1 MTDWYMYN
9 EIQKLKSMG
18 FSKSRTADKL
28 QINFRTVKRY
38 WDMTPADYSDAFKDL
53 HRNMRNS
60 TASRYEQEILA
71 WLEQHPDLSSAQ
83 IYDWLYEK
91 YQTPPVVAERTMRR
105 YIAWLREQ
113 HAIPRQS
120 GLRSYEAVQELPPA
134 EQAQVDMGSITL
146 TRQDG
151 ARIKVF
157 CFAMV
162 LSHSRYKYAFW
173 QDHPF
178 TTAEFITAHQNAFA
192 FFGGRPKQ
200 MVYDQ
205 DRVLAVSENHGDII
219 YTEGFQ
225 TYALALHFEIY
236 LCRGADPESKG
247 KIEAVV
253 KYLKYN
259 FAKNRAITDISQF
272 NSQCMD
278 WLSRTGNGKEHQTT
292 KKVPAQMFALE
303 KQHLIPVPAFETTV
317 PESIVTYQVRKDN
330 TVLYHS
336 NRYQVPFGT
345 YRPGLRARL
354 VEQDGKVSILDAQTG
369 EVYTSHSIPA
379 GKGNLVRITNPER
392 RRGLRAGQMQEKAL
406 EKLGCRE
413 DAADFLNRIREEKPR
428 YATDQMRAI
437 LTILETW
444 EGSGAIETALDYC
457 IRQGLYSAADF
468 GMAVEYF
475 AQTGKPEP
483 ETTRQSRSIPE
494 KYQTLH
500 PAVRSIQEYIQAS
513 EG

>member
-1 MTDWYMYN
+1 M
-9 EIQKLKSMG
+9 
-18 FSKSRTADKL
+18 
-28 QINFRTVKRY
+28 
-38 WDMTPADYSDAFKDL
+38 
-53 HRNMRNS
+53 
-60 TASRYEQEILA
+60 
-71 WLEQHPDLSSAQ
+71 
-83 IYDWLYEK
+83 
-91 YQTPPVVAERTMRR
+91 
-105 YIAWLREQ
+105 
-113 HAIPRQS
+113 
-120 GLRSYEAVQELPPA
+120 
-134 EQAQVDMGSITL
+134 
-146 TRQDG
+146 
-151 ARIKVF
+151 
-157 CFAMV
+157 
-162 LSHSRYKYAFW
+162 
-173 QDHPF
+173 
-178 TTAEFITAHQNAFA
+178 
-192 FFGGRPKQ
+192 
-200 MVYDQ
+200 
-205 DRVLAVSENHGDII
+205 
-219 YTEGFQ
+219 
-225 TYALALHFEIY
+225 
-236 LCRGADPESKG
+236 
-247 KIEAVV
+247 

-278 WLSRTGNGKEHQTT
+278 WLSCTGNGKEHQTT

>member
-1 MTDWYMYN
+1 MYH

-18 FSKSRTADKL
+18 FSKSYTARKL
-28 QINFRTVKRY
+28 QINFRTVARY
-38 WDMTPADYSDAFKDL
+38 WDMKPADYAAAFKDI
-53 HRNMRNS
+53 HRNMKNS
-60 TASRYEQEILA
+60 VASRYEADILA
-71 WLEQHPDLSSAQ
+71 WLEAYPDLSSAQ

-91 YQTPPVVAERTMRR
+91 YGERPVAAERTMRR

-113 HAIPRQS
+113 HAIPRKS
-120 GLRSYEAVQELPPA
+120 AFRSYEAVQELPPG

-146 TRQDG
+146 HCQNG
-151 ARIKVF
+151 GKIKVY

-178 TTAEFITAHQNAFA
+178 TTAEFITAHQKAFA
-192 FFGGRPKQ
+192 FFGGRPRQ

-225 TYALALHFEIY
+225 TYADALHFQIY

-259 FAKNRAITDISQF
+259 FAKNRCFMDSGQL
-272 NSQCMD
+272 SEQCME

-292 KKVPAQMFALE
+292 KKIPAQMFALE
-303 KQHLIPVPAFETTV
+303 KQHLIPVPAFETIV

-330 TVLYHS
+330 TVVYRS

-345 YRPGLRARL
+345 YRPGLRACLR
-354 VEQDGKVSILDAQTG
+354 EQDGKLQIIDPETG
-369 EVYTSHSIPA
+369 EICVTHSIPS

-392 RRGLRAGQMQEKAL
+392 RRGIRAGQMQEKVL
-406 EKLGCRE
+406 QKLKGY
-413 DAADFLNRIREEKPR
+413 AGASDFLDRIREEKPR
-428 YATDQMRAI
+428 YVADQMRAI
-437 LTILETW
+437 LTVLETY
-444 EGSGAIETALDYC
+444 EGMDAIEKALEFC
-457 IRQGLYSAADF
+457 IRRGLYSAAGF
-468 GMAVEYF
+468 RTAVEYF
-475 AQTGKPEP
+475 AQTVQSETEP
-483 ETTRQSRSIPE
+483 QRKSAVPQ
-494 KYQTLH
+494 KYQSLH
-500 PAVRSIQEYIQAS
+500 PQVRSIQEYIQAA

>member
-9 EIQKLKSMG
+9 EIQKHKSMG
-18 FSKSRTADKL
+18 FSKSRTANKL

-38 WDMTPADYSDAFKDL
+38 WDMTPADYSDAFKDF

-60 TASRYEQEILA
+60 AASRYEKEILS

-91 YQTPPVVAERTMRR
+91 YQAKPVVAERTMRR

-113 HAIPRQS
+113 HAIARQS
-120 GLRSYEAVQELPPA
+120 GFRCYEAIPELPPG
-134 EQAQVDMGSITL
+134 EQAQVDMGSISLKKIGGGT
-146 TRQDG
+146 
-151 ARIKVF
+151 IKVY

-162 LSHSRYKYAFW
+162 LSHSRYKYALW

-178 TTAEFITAHQNAFA
+178 TTAEFITAHQKAFS
-192 FFGGRPKQ
+192 FFGGRPRQ

-219 YTEGFQ
+219 FTEGFQ
-225 TYALALHFEIY
+225 TYADALHVQIY

-259 FAKNRAITDISQF
+259 FAKNRTVSDISQF
-272 NSQCMD
+272 NNQCMD
-278 WLSRTGNGKEHQTT
+278 WLARTGNGKEHQTT

-317 PESIVTYQVRKDN
+317 PKSIVTYQVRKDN

-345 YRPGLRARL
+345 YRPGLRACLLER
-354 VEQDGKVSILDAQTG
+354 DGKVTISDAETG
-369 EVYTSHSIPA
+369 EIYAAHSIPA
-379 GKGNLVRITNPER
+379 GKGNLVRITNSER
-392 RRGLRAGQMQEKAL
+392 RRGLRAGQMQQKAL
-406 EKLGCRE
+406 EKLGGGE
-413 DAADFLNRIREEKPR
+413 DAAGFLARIREEKPR

-437 LTILETW
+437 LTILETF
-444 EGSGAIETALDYC
+444 EGSTAIGNALDHC

-468 GMAVEYF
+468 RMAVEYF
-475 AQTGKPEP
+475 AQTAKTVR
-483 ETTRQSRSIPE
+483 ETARQANNIPE
-494 KYQTLH
+494 KYQALH

>member
-1 MTDWYMYN
+1 MIDWHMYH

-18 FSKSRTADKL
+18 FSKSHTARKL
-28 QINFRTVKRY
+28 QINFRTVARY
-38 WDMTPADYSDAFKDL
+38 WDMKPTDYAAAFKDI
-53 HRNMRNS
+53 HRNMKNS
-60 TASRYEQEILA
+60 IASRYEADILA
-71 WLEQHPDLSSAQ
+71 WLETHPDLTSAQ

-91 YQTPPVVAERTMRR
+91 YEERPAAAERTMRR

-113 HAIPRQS
+113 HAIPRKS
-120 GLRSYEAVQELPPA
+120 TFRSYEVVQELPPG

-146 TRQDG
+146 HHQNG
-151 ARIKVF
+151 GKIKVY

-162 LSHSRYKYAFW
+162 LSHSRYKYALW

-178 TTAEFITAHQNAFA
+178 KTAEFIEAHQKAFA
-192 FFGGRPKQ
+192 FFGGRPRQ

-219 YTEGFQ
+219 YTESFQ
-225 TYALALHFEIY
+225 TYADALHFQIY

-259 FAKNRAITDISQF
+259 FAKNRCFMDSKQL
-272 NSQCMD
+272 NEQCME

-292 KKVPAQMFALE
+292 KKIPAQMFSLE
-303 KQHLIPVPAFETTV
+303 KQHLIPVPAFETIA

-330 TVLYHS
+330 TIVYRS

-345 YRPGLRARL
+345 YRPGLRACLR
-354 VEQDGKVSILDAQTG
+354 EHDGKLQIIDPETG
-369 EVYTSHSIPA
+369 EIYVTHSIPS

-392 RRGLRAGQMQEKAL
+392 RRGIRAGQAQEKVL
-406 EKLGCRE
+406 QKLKGY
-413 DAADFLNRIREEKPR
+413 AGASDFLDRVREEKPR
-428 YATDQMRAI
+428 YVADQMRAI
-437 LTILETW
+437 LTVLETY
-444 EGSGAIETALDYC
+444 EEKDAIEKALEFC
-457 IRQGLYSAADF
+457 IRQELYSAAGF
-468 GMAVEYF
+468 RMAVEYF
-475 AQTGKPEP
+475 AQTVQS
-483 ETTRQSRSIPE
+483 ETELKRKSVLPE
-494 KYQTLH
+494 KYQSLH
-500 PAVRSIQEYIQAS
+500 PQVRSIQEYIQAA

>member
-1 MTDWYMYN
+1 MIDWHMYN

-18 FSKSRTADKL
+18 FSKSRTAGKL
-28 QINFRTVKRY
+28 KINFRTVSRY
-38 WDMTPADYSDAFKDL
+38 WDMPPAEYGAAFRDRS
-53 HRNMRNS
+53 RNMKNS
-60 TASRYEQEILA
+60 CASRYEQDILA

-91 YQTPPVVAERTMRR
+91 YQAPPVTAERTLRR
-105 YIAWLREQ
+105 YVAWLREQ
-113 HAIPRQS
+113 HAIPRKR
-120 GLRSYEAVQELPPA
+120 GFRSYEAVQEMPPA

-146 TRQDG
+146 RTSDG
-151 ARIKVF
+151 KKIKVY

-162 LSHSRYKYAFW
+162 LSHSRYKYALW

-178 TTAEFITAHQNAFA
+178 TTAEFILAHQKAFT
-192 FFGGRPKQ
+192 FFGGRPRQ

-205 DRVLAVSENHGDII
+205 DRVLAVSENHGDVI

-225 TYALALHFEIY
+225 TYADALHFQIY

-247 KIEAVV
+247 KVEAVV

-259 FAKNRAITDISQF
+259 FAKNRTFQDTYQF
-272 NSQCMD
+272 NCECID

-303 KQHLIPVPAFETTV
+303 KQHLIPVPAFETFV

-345 YRPGLRARL
+345 YRAGLRVRL
-354 VEQDGKVSILDAQTG
+354 LERDGKVSITDMETG
-369 EVYTSHSIPA
+369 EIYASHSMPA

-406 EKLGCRE
+406 KKLENVEG
-413 DAADFLNRIREEKPR
+413 AADFLNRIRQEKPR

-437 LTILETW
+437 LTVLETW
-444 EGSGAIETALDYC
+444 EDSEVIGKALDYC
-457 IRQGLYSAADF
+457 TRQGLYSAADF
-468 GMAVEYF
+468 RMAVEYF
-475 AQTGKPEP
+475 AQTTQPEP
-483 ETTRQSRSIPE
+483 ETTRQAPVLPE
-494 KYQTLH
+494 KYQAIH
-500 PAVRSIQEYIQAS
+500 PKVRDIQEYIQAS